1 MTSFQRQLN
10 LYGFRRLAKGEDA
23 GAYFHPKFQRNE
35 PDLINQITRL
45 PAKAALETLEEV
57 MNASRAPAVQSQIP
71 RKRSLNSSWVTPIRD
86 TTDTAL
92 TKHSASSSTAASTTK
107 RARTSA
113 PVDYDEGLGHYRT
126 RRLAQLEQN
135 VLNGSIDDTGDGTSA
150 CTTASA
156 EIINAVTPNANP
168 HLTTN
173 SMGMPLLQIPPADS
187 LYARRRAAAGLS
199 AASNQQSVS
208 FAKDLSLPTPGG
220 NYLFS
225 PSGRDDFIEL
235 CPDLIGSPHFT
246 NLMATVSSDYDV
258 LLSPNGIGLSLLN
271 TPIAYTLPVPHFPQ
285 AAQRATSSASAAP
298 MGCAPDPLT
307 AALQRAVFSAAQFD
321 PMRTTDLTAPDT
333 RATVRTATSA
343 FTAVPAA
350 HRSNRAS
357 AASHMHAPAS
367 LSAENSDG
375 AGVGEEEE
383 EDPEAAWLSGHSAEV
398 FDDFL
403 DSMCPTLEA
412 PIAQQSAS
420 ASASASAGPG
430 AAVGVR
436 SAGQCVAESSV
447 AAQGINAVL
456 GPGML
461 LARAE

>member
-57 MNASRAPAVQSQIP
+57 MNASRAPAVRSQIP
-71 RKRSLNSSWVTPIRD
+71 RKRSLNSSWVSPIRD
-86 TTDTAL
+86 TDDTAQ
-92 TKHSASSSTAASTTK
+92 TKRATQHSASSSTASKRVRTT
-107 RARTSA
+107 A

-168 HLTTN
+168 QLTTN

-208 FAKDLSLPTPGG
+208 FAKGLSLPTPGG

-225 PSGRDDFIEL
+225 PSGRDDFSEL

-258 LLSPNGIGLSLLN
+258 LPSPNGIGLSLLN
-271 TPIAYTLPVPHFPQ
+271 TPMAYTLPVPHIAQ

-298 MGCAPDPLT
+298 MGVASDPLT
-307 AALQRAVFSAAQFD
+307 SALQRAVFSAAQFD
-321 PMRTTDLTAPDT
+321 PMRTTDQNAPDT
-333 RATVRTATSA
+333 RAHLSSTASA

-350 HRSNRAS
+350 HRAS
-357 AASHMHAPAS
+357 AASHMHASAS

-375 AGVGEEEE
+375 AGVGEEE

-403 DSMCPTLEA
+403 DSMCPTLEV